1 MSAHPRQRNGII
13 TVIANPTTAATI
25 ELVAAQATGI
35 KIEVVA
41 LKVVSSGVNTV
52 TLKSASTAIGT
63 ADDLTAGGGY
73 VLPFNDNGWMRTAA
87 AEALNIT
94 LSAALKV
101 SVHLQYRLTK

>member
-13 TVIANPTTAATI
+13 TVIANPATAATH
-25 ELVAAQATGI
+25 ELVAAQAAGV

-41 LKVVSSGVNTV
+41 LKVVSSGINTV
-52 TLKSASTAIGT
+52 TFKSAATSIGT

-73 VLPFNDNGWMRTAA
+73 VLPVNDNGWMRTAA

-101 SVHLQYRLTK
+101 SVHLQYRLTT